1 MKRVAAFLVLLT
13 LLIYLWNHRKGLT
26 AGQAVGETVEV
37 VDKVSGDAVHNE
49 YRAVTV
55 VVLIA
60 MFAFVMWTVLR
71 ANQGENKAM
80 PPAKESSASN
90 KTAQR

>member
-26 AGQAVGETVEV
+26 VGQAVGETVEV
-37 VDKVSGDAVHNE
+37 VDKASGDALHNE

-55 VVLIA
+55 LALIA

-71 ANQGENKAM
+71 AKEREDKAM
-80 PPAKESSASN
+80 PPTRESSASSDA
-90 KTAQR
+90 THR